1 MGATV
6 RGRCTHRDRVI
17 HKVIDTTENM
27 ELVSGYLASKQAK
40 ERKLLQIALI
50 EEDLASLGV

>member
-1 MGATV
+1 MGATL
-6 RGRCTHRDRVI
+6 RGRFTAI
-17 HKVIDTTENM
+17 HKVIDTADNM

>member
-6 RGRCTHRDRVI
+6 RGRCTRRDRAI
-17 HKVIDTTENM
+17 RKVIDTADNM

-40 ERKLLQIALI
+40 ERKVLQIALI
-50 EEDLASLGV
+50 EQDVASLGV

>member
-1 MGATV
+1 M
-6 RGRCTHRDRVI
+6 HRDRVI

-27 ELVSGYLASKQAK
+27 EVVSGYLASKQAK